1 MARIKYYYD
10 TESCKYERIKISTWD
25 IILNLL
31 GFFALSFVVAI
42 GIVILFS
49 TYFESPKE
57 TMLKKENEE
66 MKYYF
71 SLLDKDVNNVHD
83 MISSLQKR
91 DDNVYRVIFEA
102 DPIPPSVRRAGTG
115 GSEKYKDIV
124 EKNLLNEDLIIS
136 SLSKV
141 DMLKRQMYIQT
152 KSYDEILQLA
162 RNKTKLLGAIPA
174 IQPISNKELTR
185 LASGFGMRIHPIYK
199 VKKMHTGIDFT
210 APRGTPIYSTGDG
223 VVEEV
228 RIEFGGYGR
237 QVIIN
242 HGFGYKTLYAHME
255 EFNVK
260 VGDKVKRGDC
270 IGYVGNSGLSTAP
283 HLHYEV
289 IKDGKRVN
297 PVHYFFQDLND
308 EEYEKILEL
317 ASIENQSLS

>member
-10 TESCKYERIKISTWD
+10 TESCKYERIKITTWD

-31 GFFALSFVVAI
+31 GFLSLSFVVAI

-71 SLLDKDVNNVHD
+71 SLLEKDVNNMHN
-83 MISSLQKR
+83 MMSSLQKR

-102 DPIPPSVRRAGTG
+102 DPIPPSVRQAGTG
-115 GSEKYKDIV
+115 GSEKYNDIV
-124 EKNLLNEDLIIS
+124 EKNLINENLIIS

-162 RNKTKLLGAIPA
+162 RNKTKLLSAIPA

-237 QVIIN
+237 QVVVN